1 MNPAYRTARFWC
13 AIGPGEVP
21 TPSFGIVTACDPSD
35 RPLDDEANRAADSGL
50 ARELDQLGWPRFRVV
65 GASPDLV
72 HQEPGWGVVA
82 GSPALVLDL
91 GRRWGQAAVF
101 WIDRDDLFLADCR
114 DGTVERLGS
123 WSERTRF
130 GQTLGPWRVDAPRE
144 G

>member
-21 TPSFGIVTACDPSD
+21 APCFGIVTACDPAD
-35 RPLDDEANRAADSGL
+35 RPLGDDANRDADAGL
-50 ARELDQLGWPRFRVV
+50 AHEVDRLGWRRFRVV

-72 HQEPGWGVVA
+72 HQEPGWGVVP
-82 GSPALVLDL
+82 GSLAVLLDL
-91 GRRWGQAAVF
+91 GFRWGQAAVF
-101 WIDRDDLFLADCR
+101 WVDRDELFLADCR
-114 DGTVERLGS
+114 EGTIERLGC

-130 GQTLGPWRVDAPRE
+130 GQALGPWRVDLPCQ